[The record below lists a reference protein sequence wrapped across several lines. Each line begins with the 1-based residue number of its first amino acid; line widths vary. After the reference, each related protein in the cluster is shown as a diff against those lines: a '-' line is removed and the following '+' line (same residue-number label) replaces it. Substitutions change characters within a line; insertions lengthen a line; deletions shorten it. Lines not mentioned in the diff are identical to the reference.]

1 MLSAYN
7 VACRSSLFAK
17 DSNGG
22 MWTKSVGNGL
32 FAGVDFSSGAFI
44 AEFVGELISCELFRT
59 RASEGKGGYGIKV
72 KSGVVLDCYKYAK
85 SGHCFAS
92 MANSPLNAMIELC
105 HNNGKSRF
113 KKAVANCKIVVCQV
127 SLSVSLR
134 TTAPVSRGAEFCYRY
149 GKSYSKYF

>member
-7 VACRSSLFAK
+7 GVCRSSLFVK
-17 DSNGG
+17 DTNG

-32 FAGVDFSSGAFI
+32 FARVEFSCGAFI
-44 AEFVGELISCELFRT
+44 AKFVGELISCPLFRT

-72 KSGVVLDCYKYAK
+72 NSGVVLDCYEQAK
-85 SGHCFAS
+85 RGHCFAS
-92 MANSPLNAMIELC
+92 MANSPLNAMTKLRDK
-105 HNNGKSRF
+105 NGKSRF
-113 KKAVANCKIVVCQV
+113 KEAVANCKIVVCQM

-134 TTAPVSRGAEFCYRY
+134 TTTAVSPGTEFCYCY